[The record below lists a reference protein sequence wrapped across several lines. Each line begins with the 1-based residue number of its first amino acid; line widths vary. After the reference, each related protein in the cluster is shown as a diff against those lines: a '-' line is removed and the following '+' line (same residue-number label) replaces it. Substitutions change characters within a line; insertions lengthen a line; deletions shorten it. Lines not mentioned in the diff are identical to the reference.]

1 MKMYFSDYQTS
12 ESETYISPILYGVF
26 LWLKVGFANMTSW
39 QRSCWMQKW
48 DDIDLDFYKYV

>member
-1 MKMYFSDYQTS
+1 MYFSDYQTS